1 MSLAIIV
8 LIPFIAAVLP
18 LLARQRSRLMITTLT
33 AVATATSLSLLLAL
47 APDVLDGEMPQFFAA
62 WLPSLGLDFSLR
74 LDGLSLLFATLILG
88 IGLLIIIYAHYYLSE
103 NDDSGRFFACM
114 LLFMG
119 SMLGIVTS
127 DNLILL
133 WMFWELT
140 SISSF
145 LLIGYW
151 FHQSNAR
158 RGARMALAI
167 TGAGGLALLAGI
179 LLIGNIAGSYQL
191 EAIFAAAD
199 EIRAHSLY
207 IPALL
212 LVLLGAFTKS
222 AQFPFQFWLPHAMAA
237 PTPVSAY
244 LHSATMVKAGIFLL
258 ARLYPV
264 LGGTS
269 EWFTIVTLTGLATM
283 LFGAYF
289 ALFKTDLKGL
299 LAFSTIS
306 HLGLITMLLGL
317 GTAGALLA
325 ALFHI
330 LNHATFKAGLFMIAG
345 IIDHETGSR
354 DLRKLSGLR
363 KYLPFTMV
371 LAVITSASMAGVPL
385 FNGFLSKEML
395 FVESAEQHLFGGL
408 SWLVP
413 VLATVDAMLS
423 VAYSIRFVHGVFFDK
438 VATNLPKQP
447 HEPPLMMR
455 APVILLSVLCVAV
468 GIAPMVFAADIL
480 TAAMAVVSP
489 YSFEVNIAI
498 WHGFNLPLLM
508 SVLALVGGVAIY
520 ANRDELLSFNRQF
533 DHHDAKDIFARIV
546 KAVTNTSDN
555 LMNRIETGSLQ
566 RYIAAML
573 GITIIFVLP
582 ELYDIA
588 QLDGGREHMPVNVV
602 SIVGA
607 IIVVLAAIGTA
618 AFHHQRLTSLMML
631 SVVGLMVS
639 LIFIHFS
646 APDLAMTQL
655 VVEVVSIILMIL
667 ALFFMPQRIPKAS
680 SGGRVARD
688 ILLAGFVG
696 GIVGSLNYAIL
707 TRPTNSISEFFLANS
722 VPGGGG
728 TNVVN
733 VILVD
738 FRGFDTLGEITV
750 LAIAA
755 AGIHKLLNNLRPFMP
770 SSDVD
775 GRPWH
780 RVKHP
785 LLVQTVSQAIL
796 PLALMVSVY
805 IFLRGHNLPGGGFIA
820 GLITAAAMILQYM
833 ANGVDWVKHRF
844 DYNYQTL
851 ASVGVMIALFTGLG
865 SWFFGKNFLTSW
877 FAHMHWP
884 IVGEFE
890 IATAIL
896 FDLGVYLT
904 VIGATLMILANF
916 GQMTTRHR
924 PRQEKH

>member
-18 LLARQRSRLMITTLT
+18 LLARQRSRLVITFI
-33 AVATATSLSLLLAL
+33 AGAATFISFALLLML
-47 APDVLDGEMPQFFAA
+47 APSVLNGEIPQYFAT
-62 WLPSLGLDFSLR
+62 WLPSLGLEFSLR
-74 LDGLSLLFATLILG
+74 LDGLSLLFAGLILG
-88 IGLLIIIYAHYYLSE
+88 IGLLIIVYAHYYLSSK
-103 NDDSGRFFACM
+103 DDSGRFFACM

-151 FHQSNAR
+151 FHQSHAR

-199 EIRAHSLY
+199 EIRAHALY
-207 IPALL
+207 VPALI

-264 LGGTS
+264 LGSTP

-317 GTAGALLA
+317 GTAGALAA

-363 KYLPFTMV
+363 KFLPFTMV

-395 FVESAEQHLFGGL
+395 FVETTEQHLFGGL

-413 VLATVDAMLS
+413 VLATIGAMLS
-423 VAYSIRFVHGVFFDK
+423 VAYSIRFVHGVFFDN

-455 APVILLSVLCVAV
+455 APVILLAALCIAV
-468 GIAPMVFAADIL
+468 GVAPMFFAADIL
-480 TAAMAVVSP
+480 TAAMAIVSP
-489 YSFEVNIAI
+489 YAFDISIAI

-508 SVLALVGGVAIY
+508 SVLALVGGIAIY
-520 ANRDELLSFNRQF
+520 ANREDLLSFNRQF
-533 DHHDAKDIFARIV
+533 DHHDAKDVFARMV
-546 KAVTNTSDN
+546 KSVTNVSDS

-607 IIVVLAAIGTA
+607 SIVVLAAIGTA

-696 GIVGSLNYAIL
+696 GIVGSLNYALL
-707 TRPTNSISEFFLANS
+707 TRPANSISEFFLVNS

-785 LLVQTVSQAIL
+785 LLVQTVSQALL

-851 ASVGVMIALFTGLG
+851 ASVGVMIALFTGVG

-877 FAHMHWP
+877 FTHVHWP

-890 IATAIL
+890 VATAIL

>member
-33 AVATATSLSLLLAL
+33 AAATATSLAFLLAL
-47 APDVLDGEMPQFFAA
+47 APAVLDGEMPQFFAA

-244 LHSATMVKAGIFLL
+244 LHSATMVKAGIFLM

-317 GTAGALLA
+317 GTAGALMA

-363 KYLPFTMV
+363 KFLPFTMV

-395 FVESAEQHLFGGL
+395 FVESTEQHLFGGL

-413 VLATVDAMLS
+413 VLATVGAMLS

-480 TAAMAVVSP
+480 TAAMTVVSP

-508 SVLALVGGVAIY
+508 SALALIGGVAIY

-533 DHHDAKDIFARIV
+533 DHHDAKDVFARIV
-546 KAVTNTSDN
+546 KTVTNTSDN

-667 ALFFMPQRIPKAS
+667 ALFFMPQRIPRAS

-877 FAHMHWP
+877 FAHVHWP

>member
-33 AVATATSLSLLLAL
+33 AAATATSLALLLAL
-47 APDVLDGEMPQFFAA
+47 APAVLDGEMPQFFAA

-244 LHSATMVKAGIFLL
+244 LHSATMVKAGIFLM

-317 GTAGALLA
+317 GSAGALLA

-363 KYLPFTMV
+363 KFLPFTMV

-395 FVESAEQHLFGGL
+395 FVESTEQHLFGGL

-413 VLATVDAMLS
+413 VLATVGAMLS

-508 SVLALVGGVAIY
+508 SALALIGGVAIY

-573 GITIIFVLP
+573 GITVIFVLP

-602 SIVGA
+602 SIIGA

-667 ALFFMPQRIPKAS
+667 ALFFMPQRIPNAS

-707 TRPTNSISEFFLANS
+707 TRPANSISEFFLANS

-851 ASVGVMIALFTGLG
+851 ASVGVLIALFTGLG

-877 FAHMHWP
+877 FTHVHWP